1 MAVLALALVAASAGA
16 AHGHQTAVKYVDIAV
31 DGANARVRF
40 TVAPSDVTEPLA
52 LPPDAQPAI
61 HDATVPAVASY
72 VAAWLALEAPEGRP
86 CQATN
91 ERAGPDLD
99 HKFVVVAWDVAC
111 SQQLTEVTV
120 DLSRFFAIDQRHEA
134 IVSVH
139 RAGEQVE
146 PQVVRSDR
154 GRVTIHVGGVSSLAS
169 WVGLGIHHIYGGTD
183 HICFV
188 LALLLVVVLSR
199 EDGRW
204 RVRTPLAALR
214 STAMIVTSFT
224 IAHSITLI
232 AAALG
237 WVSLPSRLVESA
249 IALSIVYTAVENM
262 VRPDVRWRFAL
273 AFGFGLVH
281 GLGFASVLADH
292 LPPTHVIAPLLG
304 FNVGVELGQLS
315 IVAIALPVCWLV
327 ARRLGADRY
336 RRVALA
342 VAGAPLILL
351 GIKWLIER
359 VFEV

>member
-1 MAVLALALVAASAGA
+1 MVAATAGVVNA
-16 AHGHQTAVKYVDIAV
+16 HQTAVKYVDIAV
-31 DGANARVRF
+31 TGANATVRF

-52 LPPDAQPAI
+52 LPADARPTVAE
-61 HDATVPAVASY
+61 ATVPVVASY
-72 VAAWLALEAPEGRP
+72 VATWLAVETSEGQICAAAGHR
-86 CQATN
+86 AT
-91 ERAGPDLD
+91 ADPDN
-99 HKFVVVAWDVAC
+99 KFVVVTWNVAC
-111 SQQLTEVTV
+111 AEQLAELTV
-120 DLSRFFAIDQRHEA
+120 DLTRFFAIDQRHEA

-139 RAGEQVE
+139 RAGDEVE
-146 PQVVRSDR
+146 PQVIRSDR
-154 GRVTIHVGGVSSLAS
+154 GRVVVRVGGTTSLVS
-169 WVGLGIHHIYGGTD
+169 WIGLGMHHIYSGTD

-199 EDGRW
+199 DAEGW
-204 RVRTPLAALR
+204 RVRTPVAALR

-237 WVSLPSRLVESA
+237 WVSLPSRIVESA
-249 IALSIVYTAVENM
+249 IALSIIYTAVENV

-292 LPPTHVIAPLLG
+292 LPPSNVIAPLLG
-304 FNVGVELGQLS
+304 FNLGVELGQLS
-315 IVAIALPVCWLV
+315 IVAVALPLLWGI
-327 ARRLGADRY
+327 ARGIGPERY

-342 VAGAPLILL
+342 VAGAPLVVV

-359 VFEV
+359 AFEV